1 MNKQEINKTFFE
13 DLHKSQMNT
22 INNEMI
28 KNNSKINDNIIEEAG
43 AIMLKLIEA
52 ISDNDLEN
60 YDELETRALQWL
72 KNNMK

>member
-1 MNKQEINKTFFE
+1 MNELNKQINNIFFKA
-13 DLHKSQMNT
+13 LHTEQMNN
-22 INNEMI
+22 INESI
-28 KNNSKINDNIIEEAG
+28 VEEAG
-43 AIMLKLIEA
+43 AIILKLMEA

>member
-1 MNKQEINKTFFE
+1 MSELNKQINDIFFKALHTEQMESINKST
-13 DLHKSQMNT
+13 
-22 INNEMI
+22 
-28 KNNSKINDNIIEEAG
+28 IEEAG
-43 AIMLKLIEA
+43 TIILKLMEA

>member
-1 MNKQEINKTFFE
+1 MKELNKQ
-13 DLHKSQMNT
+13 
-22 INNEMI
+22 
-28 KNNSKINDNIIEEAG
+28 INDIFFKALHTEQMESINQNIIEEAG
-43 AIMLKLIEA
+43 AIILKLMEV

>member
-1 MNKQEINKTFFE
+1 MKELNKQINDIFFKALHTEQMESINK
-13 DLHKSQMNT
+13 S
-22 INNEMI
+22 
-28 KNNSKINDNIIEEAG
+28 IIEEAG
-43 AIMLKLIEA
+43 AIMLKLMEA

>member
-1 MNKQEINKTFFE
+1 MNELNKQ
-13 DLHKSQMNT
+13 
-22 INNEMI
+22 
-28 KNNSKINDNIIEEAG
+28 INDVFFKALHTEQMESINESIIEEAG
-43 AIMLKLIEA
+43 AIILKLMEA

>member
-1 MNKQEINKTFFE
+1 MNELSKKVNDIFFKALHTEQMESINE
-13 DLHKSQMNT
+13 S
-22 INNEMI
+22 
-28 KNNSKINDNIIEEAG
+28 IIEEAG
-43 AIMLKLIEA
+43 AIMLKLMEA

>member
-1 MNKQEINKTFFE
+1 MKELNKQ
-13 DLHKSQMNT
+13 
-22 INNEMI
+22 
-28 KNNSKINDNIIEEAG
+28 INDIFFKALHTEQMESINQNIIEEAG
-43 AIMLKLIEA
+43 AIILKLMES

>member
-1 MNKQEINKTFFE
+1 MNEFNKQ
-13 DLHKSQMNT
+13 
-22 INNEMI
+22 
-28 KNNSKINDNIIEEAG
+28 INDIFFKALHTEQMESINESIIEEAG
-43 AIMLKLIEA
+43 AIILKLMEA

>member
-1 MNKQEINKTFFE
+1 MNELNKEINNIFFKS
-13 DLHKSQMNT
+13 LHKEQMNS
-22 INNEMI
+22 INE
-28 KNNSKINDNIIEEAG
+28 SIIEEAG
-43 AIMLKLIEA
+43 AIMLKLMEA

>member
-1 MNKQEINKTFFE
+1 MNNTSNIMNELNKQINDIFFKA
-13 DLHKSQMNT
+13 LHKEQMNS
-22 INNEMI
+22 INE
-28 KNNSKINDNIIEEAG
+28 SIIEEAG
-43 AIMLKLIEA
+43 AIILKLMEV

>member
-1 MNKQEINKTFFE
+1 MNELNKQINDIFFKA
-13 DLHKSQMNT
+13 LHKEQMNS
-22 INNEMI
+22 INE
-28 KNNSKINDNIIEEAG
+28 SIIEEAG
-43 AIMLKLIEA
+43 AIILKLMEV

>member
-1 MNKQEINKTFFE
+1 MKELNKQVNDIFFKALHTEQMESINKST
-13 DLHKSQMNT
+13 
-22 INNEMI
+22 
-28 KNNSKINDNIIEEAG
+28 IEEAG
-43 AIMLKLIEA
+43 AIMLKLMEA

>member
-1 MNKQEINKTFFE
+1 MNELNKQINDIFFKA
-13 DLHKSQMNT
+13 LHKEQMNS
-22 INNEMI
+22 INE
-28 KNNSKINDNIIEEAG
+28 SIIEEAG
-43 AIMLKLIEA
+43 TIILKLMEV

>member
-1 MNKQEINKTFFE
+1 MNELNKQ
-13 DLHKSQMNT
+13 
-22 INNEMI
+22 
-28 KNNSKINDNIIEEAG
+28 INDVFFKALHTEQMESINESIIEEAG
-43 AIMLKLIEA
+43 AIMLKLMEA